1 MRDMERLDS
10 CRWMARIGRVC
21 AMYFVL
27 VASASAQQAAAT
39 LTQGSDIVTMPSV
52 GRVVLSFLLTAAIAV
67 GVAYALRRY
76 LPKFT
81 GNLTQG
87 GSLRVIERSV
97 LNGGL
102 RLHLVETGG
111 ERILIAENR
120 SGISMLRVAA
130 SDSPR
135 SE

>member
-1 MRDMERLDS
+1 MRDREQFDRR
-10 CRWMARIGRVC
+10 RWLARAGRVC
-21 AMYFVL
+21 AIHLVL
-27 VASASAQQAAAT
+27 VSSAGAQV
-39 LTQGSDIVTMPSV
+39 TQGSDIVTMPSM
-52 GRVVLSFLLTAAIAV
+52 GRVIFSFLLTAAIAV

-81 GNLTQG
+81 GALAQG

-120 SGISMLRVAA
+120 TGISMLRVAA
-130 SDSPR
+130 SDSTR
-135 SE
+135 SQQT

>member
-1 MRDMERLDS
+1 MQRFDQ
-10 CRWMARIGRVC
+10 CRWLARAGRIC
-21 AMYFVL
+21 AIHLVL
-27 VASASAQQAAAT
+27 VSSARAQQATAA
-39 LTQGSDIVTMPSV
+39 LTQGSDIVTMPSI
-52 GRVVLSFLLTAAIAV
+52 GRVILSFLLTAAIAV

-81 GNLTQG
+81 SGLTQG

-120 SGISMLRVAA
+120 AGISMLRVTA
-130 SDSPR
+130 SNDPR
-135 SE
+135 SEQT